1 MANVSLQ
8 SLSLK
13 STKRRSYDPS
23 LSRREQLYLGPPKQV
38 PNQQKMRRSSSA
50 QPLYP
55 SMLSIL
61 EQEIQRPKSASRSL
75 RTPSP
80 SSSCDSDQV
89 AGSLAS
95 IKSSTMNMF
104 STLQDALV
112 RAEKAELQA
121 KANQVKWRMTVTELD
136 RLRDENL
143 LVRNQFENSQAEC
156 HRLRELLEQQS
167 CQSASSV
174 TEVLY
179 ITSDLSHKKYML
191 MDKLA
196 RKTRY
201 VILNN
206 FFHDAGSRVG
216 VPVVGR
222 HLRKI
227 WIKYSSF
234 CIAFRSI
241 STSIKKLFH
250 VTVKF

>member
-1 MANVSLQ
+1 MQDTTIQSTHGQSRANVSLQ

-23 LSRREQLYLGPPKQV
+23 LSCREQLYLGAPEQV
-38 PNQQKMRRSSSA
+38 PNQHKMRRSSSA

-61 EQEIQRPKSASRSL
+61 EQEIQRPKSASRPL

-121 KANQVKWRMTVTELD
+121 KANQVKWRMTVSELD

-156 HRLRELLEQQS
+156 HRLRDLLEQQS
-167 CQSASSV
+167 CQSTSSV
-174 TEVLY
+174 TETPS
-179 ITSDLSHKKYML
+179 ISSDSSQKKSLL

-196 RKTRY
+196 RRT
-201 VILNN
+201 
-206 FFHDAGSRVG
+206 
-216 VPVVGR
+216 
-222 HLRKI
+222 
-227 WIKYSSF
+227 
-234 CIAFRSI
+234 RSI
-241 STSIKKLFH
+241 STKIMKKLLH